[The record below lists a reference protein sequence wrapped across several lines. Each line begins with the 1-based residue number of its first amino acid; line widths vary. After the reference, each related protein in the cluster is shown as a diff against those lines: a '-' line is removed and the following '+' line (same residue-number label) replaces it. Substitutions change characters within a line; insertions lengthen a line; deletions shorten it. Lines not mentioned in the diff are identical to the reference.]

1 MALSRPHPRKVRNR
15 EVRLHPHHRRPLR
28 RQHINPMPRRRE
40 QVTVPTNL
48 DAIRHIFHGLV
59 NRPLVQEMFSRGVQV
74 EGVDRARFRRVP
86 VDARC
91 GDKRGD
97 GDFAGASVR
106 YVEGALVGGEGDAV
120 GLLEGVFHER
130 WLACLRVEAEGP
142 GSHLRR
148 LGVDGIAAAVVF
160 LPISA

>member
-1 MALSRPHPRKVRNR
+1 
-15 EVRLHPHHRRPLR
+15 
-28 RQHINPMPRRRE
+28 
-40 QVTVPTNL
+40 
-48 DAIRHIFHGLV
+48 
-59 NRPLVQEMFSRGVQV
+59 MFPRGVQV
-74 EGVDRARFRRVP
+74 EGVDRAGFRRVP

-97 GDFAGASVR
+97 CDFTGASVC
-106 YVEGALVGGEGDAV
+106 YVEGALIRGEGDAV

-130 WLACLRVEAEGP
+130 WLACLRVEAEGS

-160 LPISA
+160 FQFQSDFEYSKAFSRREIYLPLLVHQIWPFASMSMSSTELK

>member
-1 MALSRPHPRKVRNR
+1 MF
-15 EVRLHPHHRRPLR
+15 
-28 RQHINPMPRRRE
+28 PRR
-40 QVTVPTNL
+40 
-48 DAIRHIFHGLV
+48 
-59 NRPLVQEMFSRGVQV
+59 VQV
-74 EGVDRARFRRVP
+74 EGVDRARFRCVP

-97 GDFAGASVR
+97 GDFAGASVC
-106 YVEGALVGGEGDAV
+106 YVEGALIGREGDAV

-148 LGVDGIAAAVVF
+148 LSVDGIAAAVVF
-160 LPISA
+160 FQFQPGF